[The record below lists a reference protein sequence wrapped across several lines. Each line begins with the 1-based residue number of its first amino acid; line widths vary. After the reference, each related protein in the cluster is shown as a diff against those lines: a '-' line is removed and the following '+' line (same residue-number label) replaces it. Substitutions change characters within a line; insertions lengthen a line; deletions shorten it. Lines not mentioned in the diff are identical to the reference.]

1 MRIIRWQIKLILKG
15 SRSQNRLGLKIFQS
29 RVLHTQECLHRLLRC
44 RNRCRLHRNISNN
57 LRRTKLLFRS
67 GLCQYKTNYLKIWDK
82 SSLRQSSKFKT
93 IIGDPWGLKIY
104 KETTHWSHW
113 ATNILNQVQA
123 TLISRWVAWLLALKI
138 EISFKWNSACLWNFR
153 QLEKRIRRRN
163 HNLRY
168 EKGRCQFRIIL
179 Q

>member
-15 SRSQNRLGLKIFQS
+15 SHSQNRLGLKIFQS
-29 RVLHTQECLHRLLRC
+29 RVLHTQECLHQLLTC
-44 RNRCRLHRNISNN
+44 RNRCLLHHNISNN
-57 LRRTKLLFRS
+57 QRRTKPLFRS
-67 GLCQYKTNYLKIWDK
+67 GLCQYKTKYLKIWDK
-82 SSLRQSSKFKT
+82 SSLKQSLKFKL

-104 KETTHWSHW
+104 REITHWSLW
-113 ATNILNQVQA
+113 ATNILNRVQA
-123 TLISRWVAWLLALKI
+123 TLISRWVAWLLALNIKN
-138 EISFKWNSACLWNFR
+138 SFKWNSACLWNFR
-153 QLEKRIRRRN
+153 QFEKRTQRRN